1 MCIRDSYQAA
11 IRDVDRRL
19 QEVHDLT
26 IDNRSEQVRLA
37 SLQPLVAAK
46 LAELSETIT
55 LRQQKGESAAVQVVL
70 TDRGKNAMDQIRRIA
85 AEMDSEESE
94 LLRQRDL
101 SAKSTAHFA
110 LTTILFGGALVV
122 VLVATAGILINR
134 SITRP
139 LAAFMTFVGRVGE
152 GDLTQRSEIVSRD
165 ELGELGQRLDQ
176 MVTGLKEVA
185 GQTRSATENLNSAA
199 AEILAST
206 QQQAAGTGEQAAAV
220 QQTTTTM
227 EEVTQSGA
235 QISERAKLVAASAEA
250 TSAASMAGLQAV
262 QNSTRIMEG
271 IREQAE
277 AVAENVV
284 MLSEKTQAIGEIIAT
299 VNDIAEQS
307 HLLALN
313 AAIEAAAA
321 GEHGRSFSVIASE
334 VKNLADQSREATV
347 QVRSCLLYTSRC
359 V

>member
-1 MCIRDSYQAA
+1 MTGVQTCALPIS
-11 IRDVDRRL
+11 
-19 QEVHDLT
+19 
-26 IDNRSEQVRLA
+26 
-37 SLQPLVAAK
+37 
-46 LAELSETIT
+46 
-55 LRQQKGESAAVQVVL
+55 AVQVVL

-199 AEILAST
+199 AEIRS
-206 QQQAAGTGEQAAAV
+206 
-220 QQTTTTM
+220 
-227 EEVTQSGA
+227 EERRVGK
-235 QISERAKLVAASAEA
+235 EC
-250 TSAASMAGLQAV
+250 
-262 QNSTRIMEG
+262 
-271 IREQAE
+271 
-277 AVAENVV
+277 
-284 MLSEKTQAIGEIIAT
+284 
-299 VNDIAEQS
+299 
-307 HLLALN
+307 
-313 AAIEAAAA
+313 
-321 GEHGRSFSVIASE
+321 RSRWSP
-334 VKNLADQSREATV
+334 
-347 QVRSCLLYTSRC
+347 YH
-359 V
+359 